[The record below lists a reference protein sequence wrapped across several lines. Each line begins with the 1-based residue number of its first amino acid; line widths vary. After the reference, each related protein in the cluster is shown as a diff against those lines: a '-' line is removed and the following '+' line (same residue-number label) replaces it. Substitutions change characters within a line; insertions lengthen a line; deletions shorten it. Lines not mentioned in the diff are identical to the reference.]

1 MFTCVSSVV
10 TLVMLV
16 ITLTTL
22 LMLTRDG
29 QAKLR
34 TIEDVAC
41 EDEYVDCSARAEQC
55 CSDQVETVLD
65 MLTHCR
71 ETCRQHFSDR

>member
-1 MFTCVSSVV
+1 
-10 TLVMLV
+10 MLM

-22 LMLTRDG
+22 LLLTMDTL
-29 QAKLR
+29 AKLR
-34 TIEDVAC
+34 TIEDVTC

-55 CSDQVETVLD
+55 SSDKVETVLN